1 MKVAVY
7 YNNRDIRI
15 EEREKPKPR
24 GKELL
29 VKVNSCG
36 ICGSDLVEWYRMPR
50 APLIPGHELGGEIAE
65 VGENV
70 TNFNPGDRVFV
81 APKIGCG
88 ECKHCKKG
96 HHSVCPNVKTRL
108 DGAFSEF
115 VLVPEEMVN
124 NAVFRLPDNL
134 SYDEATFIEPLAC
147 VYRAQRFAGVREG
160 DNVLV
165 IGSGMSG
172 ILHIKLA
179 VEKGANVTATDI
191 NQQRLEFAKK
201 CGANVINANEEIE
214 GKFDVVIVCAAAMPA
229 FETAWKSVDIGGTVV
244 LFTVPSPDK
253 QVVVPVNDF
262 WRKEVKII
270 ESYYCGPDDLD
281 KSMELITSKRI
292 AVEDMI
298 THRLPLDKIQ
308 EGYRLVAEADESL
321 KVIIR
326 PNE

>member
-7 YNNRDIRI
+7 YNNSDIRV
-15 EEREKPKPR
+15 EEREKPVPKDN
-24 GKELL
+24 ELL
-29 VKVNSCG
+29 VKVHSCG
-36 ICGSDLVEWYRMPR
+36 ICGSDLVEWYRLPR

-65 VGENV
+65 TGEIV
-70 TNFNPGDRVFV
+70 TDFKAGDRVFV

-88 ECKHCKKG
+88 ECRYCRKG
-96 HHSVCPNVKTRL
+96 HQSVCPNVKKRL
-108 DGAFSEF
+108 DGAFAEF
-115 VLVPEEMVN
+115 VLVPEEMVKK
-124 NAVFRLPDNL
+124 AVFRLSESV

-147 VYRAQRFAGVREG
+147 VYRAQKFAGVKKG
-160 DNVLV
+160 DKVLI

-179 VEKGANVTATDI
+179 IEKGANVTATDI
-191 NQQRLEFAKK
+191 NQYRLDFAKR
-201 CGANVINANEEIE
+201 CGATAVAGGEIE
-214 GKFDVVIVCAAAMPA
+214 GKFDVVILCAAALPA
-229 FETAWKSVDIGGTVV
+229 FETAWKSVDTGGTII

-270 ESYYCGPDDLD
+270 TSYYCGPDDLEE
-281 KSMELITSKRI
+281 SMKLISSKKI
-292 AVEDMI
+292 GVEDMI
-298 THRLPLDKIQ
+298 THRLPLERIQ
-308 EGYRLVAEADESL
+308 EGYRLVAEAKDSL